1 MSNLVCPKCNK
12 EFKTNPGFNKHIERK
27 ICSKKKQINKAIEL
41 CKQKNLEE
49 NQTQTNSLNIL
60 KAISLFSGMGGDSLG
75 IHNSNIDLVAY
86 SELDSIFQKSHDLNF
101 PKCEL
106 IGNGNILKTDDS
118 DFLKYKGLINLLFAG
133 FPCQGFSHAGKKLPD
148 DPRNTLFREFLRAT
162 KLIEPDYIIGEN
174 VKGLLSRK
182 TIDDELFI
190 DIITSEF
197 DKLGYNIYTKVL
209 KANQH
214 GVPQNRHRL
223 FIVGIKKTV
232 SDKNFTFPIEETGE
246 LDLKNIVKFDMT
258 GSILIEPE
266 DFDMTTIPE
275 ECILTDLNN
284 DETTNKPHPYLIEL
298 AKKRDFLYNGV
309 NYPNRLSFG
318 IRSKSVYGEII
329 DIRKP
334 INTIISTYSRQ
345 PRFFVPLKNKNG
357 YFLRCLLPEELKQIQ
372 GFPID
377 YQLSGN
383 ITQQIVQIG
392 NAVPP
397 LLVEKIINNII
408 NIDKL

>member
-1 MSNLVCPKCNK
+1 M
-12 EFKTNPGFNKHIERK
+12 
-27 ICSKKKQINKAIEL
+27 
-41 CKQKNLEE
+41 
-49 NQTQTNSLNIL
+49 
-60 KAISLFSGMGGDSLG
+60 
-75 IHNSNIDLVAY
+75 
-86 SELDSIFQKSHDLNF
+86 
-101 PKCEL
+101 
-106 IGNGNILKTDDS
+106 
-118 DFLKYKGLINLLFAG
+118 
-133 FPCQGFSHAGKKLPD
+133 
-148 DPRNTLFREFLRAT
+148 
-162 KLIEPDYIIGEN
+162 
-174 VKGLLSRK
+174 
-182 TIDDELFI
+182 
-190 DIITSEF
+190 
-197 DKLGYNIYTKVL
+197 
-209 KANQH
+209 
-214 GVPQNRHRL
+214 
-223 FIVGIKKTV
+223 KKTV
-232 SDKNFTFPIEETGE
+232 SDKNFTFPLEETEE
-246 LDLKNIVKFDMT
+246 LNLKNIVKFNMT
-258 GSILIEPE
+258 GSVLIEPE

-357 YFLRCLLPEELKQIQ
+357 YYLRCLLPEELKQIQ
-372 GFPID
+372 GFPIN

-408 NIDKL
+408 NK